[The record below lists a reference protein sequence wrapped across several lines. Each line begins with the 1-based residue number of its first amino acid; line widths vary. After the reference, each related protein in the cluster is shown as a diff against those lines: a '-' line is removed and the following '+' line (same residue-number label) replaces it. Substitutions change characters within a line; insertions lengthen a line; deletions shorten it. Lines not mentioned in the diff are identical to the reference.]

1 MLASNLTNLFSA
13 IFQVVSRSTD
23 TLKSVTTGTTD
34 YKKMPSNGSIESVD
48 KSVLSSETNYDA
60 YDQQQ
65 QQQQSYSNEYA
76 DQLKSQL
83 GYSEGPTSNGGTDY
97 VQNSNGNSP
106 TKTKVYGL
114 PDYSSHGGSTA
125 FELAFRN
132 EGFRDNSTTYSGV
145 TRNNSISTAINEDT
159 PIIHHTVE
167 NEDAGSD
174 FYGNSSTLP
183 MRVRG
188 DNLSFLNE
196 LKNRLPEYA
205 PLPPSNGHSSFHPVP
220 MDQRSSSGTNHNN
233 TSQLSASTLPYDQKI
248 DRLNFSAPHEYQQP
262 SIRRPDPPVTPSIDA
277 REIRRPDSYM
287 RAVKK
292 YATPGRERESI
303 VPPPRVDSNG
313 SRRPKTLYEAA
324 SEEQQQH
331 QQKPISPQKPNYAR
345 SRSEALL
352 ETNFDEALPPMAT
365 MLSSDSRSYSQPL
378 ETAM

>member
-1 MLASNLTNLFSA
+1 MA
-13 IFQVVSRSTD
+13 
-23 TLKSVTTGTTD
+23 
-34 YKKMPSNGSIESVD
+34 SNGSIESVD
-48 KSVLSSETNYDA
+48 KSVLSSETNYDT
-60 YDQQQ
+60 YERQQQ
-65 QQQQSYSNEYA
+65 NSFSNEFA
-76 DQLKSQL
+76 EQLKSQL
-83 GYSEGPTSNGGTDY
+83 GYSDAETTNGGADFM
-97 VQNSNGNSP
+97 QHSNSNSP

-114 PDYSSHGGSTA
+114 PDYRSHGGSTA

-145 TRNNSISTAINEDT
+145 TRNNSVSTAINEDT
-159 PIIHHTVE
+159 PIIHHTGD
-167 NEDAGSD
+167 NEDSGLD
-174 FYGNSSTLP
+174 YYGNSSTLP

-196 LKNRLPEYA
+196 LKTRLPEYE
-205 PLPPSNGHSSFHPVP
+205 PLPPSSNGHSSFHPAP
-220 MDQRSSSGTNHNN
+220 HTSNN

-248 DRLNFSAPHEYQQP
+248 DRLNFGAPHEYQQP
-262 SIRRPDPPVTPSIDA
+262 SIQVRRPNAGAPGPVNPPSIDA

-303 VPPPRVDSNG
+303 IPPPRVDRNG
-313 SRRPKTLYEAA
+313 FSQRPKTLYEASA
-324 SEEQQQH
+324 SEQQQ
-331 QQKPISPQKPNYAR
+331 QQSPPISPQKPNYSR

-365 MLSSDSRSYSQPL
+365 MLSPDSRSYSQPL

>member
-1 MLASNLTNLFSA
+1 M
-13 IFQVVSRSTD
+13 
-23 TLKSVTTGTTD
+23 
-34 YKKMPSNGSIESVD
+34 
-48 KSVLSSETNYDA
+48 
-60 YDQQQ
+60 
-65 QQQQSYSNEYA
+65 
-76 DQLKSQL
+76 
-83 GYSEGPTSNGGTDY
+83 
-97 VQNSNGNSP
+97 QNSNGGSP
-106 TKTKVYGL
+106 VKTKVYGL

-159 PIIHHTVE
+159 PIIHHTGE
-167 NEDAGSD
+167 NEDAGLD

-205 PLPPSNGHSSFHPVP
+205 PLPPSTGHSSFHPVP
-220 MDQRSSSGTNHNN
+220 VDQAGSSSQTNN

-262 SIRRPDPPVTPSIDA
+262 SIQVRRPEPAPPSIDA

-313 SRRPKTLYEAA
+313 VSSRRPKTLYEAA
-324 SEEQQQH
+324 SEEQQQQ
-331 QQKPISPQKPNYAR
+331 QQKPLSPQKPNYAR